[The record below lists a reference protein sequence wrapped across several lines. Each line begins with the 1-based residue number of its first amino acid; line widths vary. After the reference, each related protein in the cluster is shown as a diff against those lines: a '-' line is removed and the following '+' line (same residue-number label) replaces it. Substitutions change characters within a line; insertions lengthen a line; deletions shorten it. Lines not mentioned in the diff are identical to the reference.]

1 MPELT
6 IESPY
11 QPAGDQPTA
20 IAKLV
25 DGINQEKRD
34 QVLLGVTGSGKTFT
48 MAHVIEKTQR
58 PALIMAHNKTLAA
71 QIYAEMKEF
80 FPHNAVEYFVS
91 YYDYYQPEAY
101 IPKTDTFIEKD
112 SAINEQIDRLRHAAT
127 RALLERRDVIVVASV
142 SCIYGL
148 GAPELYLQMTI
159 PLKCGMQ
166 IEMKDL
172 VKQLVELQYDRNN
185 IDFHRGTFRVQGD
198 IIDIFPS
205 HYEDRAW
212 RLSFFGDELEQ
223 ITEFD
228 ALTGERT
235 ATLEEI
241 TVFAKSHYVTPRPTL
256 QQTIGLVKEEL
267 KERLAFFRSIDKLL
281 EAQRIEQ
288 RTNFDMEMIQTTGAC
303 KGIEN
308 YSRYLSGR
316 GTGEPPPTLFEYLP
330 EDALL
335 FIDESHVTVSQIG
348 GMYNGDRARKTTLVE
363 HGFRLPSALDNR
375 PLQFA
380 EWDKM
385 RPQTVYVSA
394 TPGKYEMELVKGDV
408 AEQLIRPTGLIDPE
422 CIVRPVEHQV
432 DDLIGECKATAAKGL
447 RVLVTTLT
455 KRMAEDLTEYLTD
468 VGLKVAYL
476 HSDVETLDRIEIIRN
491 LRKGTYDVL
500 VGVNLL
506 REGLDI
512 PECGLVAILDADKE
526 GFLRSAT
533 SLIQTIGRA
542 ARNVDGRVILYA
554 DRMTNS
560 LTFALGETERRRTIQ
575 KAYNEEHGI
584 TPSTIKKSL
593 SSVLDSVYEDDY
605 VTIPLEDEKKK
616 LPKGKTLEAYRED
629 LRKQML
635 KAAADLEF
643 EKAAALRDE
652 LHALESQ
659 ALGVNIENQ

>member
-1 MPELT
+1 MPKLT
-6 IESPY
+6 IVSSY

-25 DGINQEKRD
+25 AGLSQDKRD

-58 PALIMAHNKTLAA
+58 PALIMVHNKTLAA
-71 QIYAEMKEF
+71 QIYAEMKDF
-80 FPHNAVEYFVS
+80 FPSNAVEYFVS

-101 IPKTDTFIEKD
+101 LPKTDTFIEKD
-112 SAINEQIDRLRHAAT
+112 SAINEHIDRFRHAAT
-127 RALLERRDVIVVASV
+127 RALLERQDVIVVASV

-159 PLKCGMQ
+159 PLKQGMQ
-166 IEMKDL
+166 IAMSELMR
-172 VKQLVELQYDRNN
+172 QLVEIQYERNN

-198 IIDIFPS
+198 LLDIFPS

-223 ITEFD
+223 IVEFD
-228 ALTGERT
+228 ALTGEKT

-267 KERLAFFRSIDKLL
+267 RERLEFFRHIDKLL

-288 RTNFDMEMIQTTGAC
+288 RTNFDMEMIQAAGAC

-316 GTGEPPPTLFEYLP
+316 NAGEPPPTLFEYLP
-330 EDALL
+330 KDALL
-335 FIDESHVTVSQIG
+335 FIDESHVTVPQVG

-380 EWDKM
+380 EWDQM
-385 RPQTVYVSA
+385 RPQTIFVSA
-394 TPGKYEMELVKGDV
+394 TPGKYELERVDGDV

-432 DDLIGECKATAAKGL
+432 DDLIGECKTMAAKGL

-455 KRMAEDLTEYLTD
+455 KRMAEDLTEYMTD
-468 VGLKVAYL
+468 VGLKVSYL
-476 HSDVETLDRIEIIRN
+476 HSDVETLARVEIIRD

-533 SLIQTIGRA
+533 ALIQTIGRA
-542 ARNVDGRVILYA
+542 ARNVEGRVILYA

-560 LTFALGETERRRTIQ
+560 LTKALDETDRRRDIQ
-575 KAYNEEHGI
+575 RAYNKKHGI
-584 TPSTIKKSL
+584 TPASIKKSL
-593 SSVLDSVYEDDY
+593 SSVLGSVYEEDY
-605 VTIPLEDEKKK
+605 VTVPIDKGKKT
-616 LPKGKTLEAYRED
+616 LPKGKSLETYGEE
-629 LRKQML
+629 LRKKML
-635 KAAADLEF
+635 QAAADLEF
-643 EKAAALRDE
+643 EKAAQLRDE
-652 LHALESQ
+652 LHALESE
-659 ALGVNIENQ
+659 ALGVKVE